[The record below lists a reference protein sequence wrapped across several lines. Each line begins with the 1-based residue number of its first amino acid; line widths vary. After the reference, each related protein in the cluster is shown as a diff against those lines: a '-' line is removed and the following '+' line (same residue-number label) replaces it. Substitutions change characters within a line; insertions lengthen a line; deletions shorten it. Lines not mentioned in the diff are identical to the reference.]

1 LEAKNGEERQIKVPR
16 ALPVGIYY
24 SFEPLDFAFLMGW
37 GFEEQL
43 VLLERLYFSEIRR
56 ILRLGVK

>member
-1 LEAKNGEERQIKVPR
+1 LIAGKEEQRVKMPT

-24 SFEPLDFAFLMGW
+24 SFEPLFFAFLMGW